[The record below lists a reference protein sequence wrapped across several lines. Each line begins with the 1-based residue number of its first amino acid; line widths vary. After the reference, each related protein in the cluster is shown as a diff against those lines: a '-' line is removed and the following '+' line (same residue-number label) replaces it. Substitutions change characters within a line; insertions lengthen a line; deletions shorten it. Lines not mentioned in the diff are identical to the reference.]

1 MDWLHIRASLLGEK
15 SDRQLIPDLRLPV
28 LPKAV
33 SEFTAIADDPE
44 CSIRDL
50 AAIVETDSGLT
61 CQLLRNVNASANGL
75 THRVSS
81 VQQSISLL
89 GINRTKLFLV
99 TAALQTAFP
108 IRQLKLV
115 NLATFWNTNLERA
128 HFAKML
134 AGLLKTDQE
143 LAFGA
148 ALLQDFLLPVLTTE
162 HDQHYVEFVRQ
173 QESEPCDLIHFE
185 QQVFG
190 WDHAEVGA
198 RVMFDWKFPD
208 ELICCVLLH
217 HQALKLLAHKE
228 LGQSPAAAVTL
239 AGLMPDALRQSPVG
253 LLQLM
258 QLNDTWS
265 TFDLMTMSEE
275 VLEQAHDQMHYADS
289 HIPFRDW
296 CAQMLETA
304 DA

>member
-1 MDWLHIRASLLGEK
+1 M
-15 SDRQLIPDLRLPV
+15 PDLRLPV

-33 SEFTAIADDPE
+33 SEFTEIADDPE

-50 AAIVETDSGLT
+50 AAVVETDSGLT

-89 GINRTKLFLV
+89 GIDRTKLFLV

-128 HFAKML
+128 YFAKKL

-143 LAFGA
+143 LAFTA
-148 ALLQDFLLPVLTTE
+148 ALLQDFMLPVLTNE
-162 HDQHYVEFVRQ
+162 QDRQYVNFVRR
-173 QESEPCDLIHFE
+173 QEREPCDLIQFE

-217 HQALKLLAHKE
+217 HRGLKLLADKE
-228 LGQSPAAAVTL
+228 LGQSPAAAVAL
-239 AGLMPDALRQSPVG
+239 AGLMPDALRQSPLG
-253 LLQLM
+253 LAQLVE
-258 QLNDTWS
+258 LSATWS
-265 TFDLMTMSEE
+265 TFDLMTLSEE
-275 VLEQAHDQMHYADS
+275 VFDQAHDQMHNADS
-289 HIPFRDW
+289 YIPFRDW
-296 CAQMLETA
+296 CAKTLETA